1 MLGFQASA
9 GIRFFL
15 LRELAIGIDI
25 ELRPGLGIHRE
36 RLPAA
41 TQPDKDPAFML
52 PLQITP
58 LLLEWRF

>member
-9 GIRFFL
+9 IWLFL
-15 LRELAIGIDI
+15 LRELTIGIDI
-25 ELRPGLGIHRE
+25 DCQPGLGIHRE